1 MTGPGPGRP
10 GDSRRWNTRFAL
22 FVHSVSVRELAVKLG
37 RDRTTVYQ
45 WIAGANVPSLLDISK
60 ILNIARARKYPLT
73 FSDINRHIR
82 AVRKTRAGLK
92 TSEVKCSPNP

>member
-22 FVHSVSVRELAVKLG
+22 FVHSVGVRELAVKLG

-45 WIAGANVPSLLDISK
+45 WVSGANVPSVLDIGK
-60 ILNIARARKYPLT
+60 ILNIAKARKATLS

-82 AVRKTRAGLK
+82 AVRKIRAA
-92 TSEVKCSPNP
+92 EREANPCSPNP